1 MLTSPFGLGLG
12 GLANGTL
19 MTVGN
24 NALLFILT
32 TDTTRKEI
40 PLHFHSWSPPSRLTL
55 HASPDRILLQP
66 LLSRNK
72 RPVQHSPLVR
82 PGHVPVHGQV
92 LVQEGQQLQ
101 TARGVAPVA
110 HEVHDDGEEPL
121 QDDAGLLHAA
131 VGVVGEALGEGA
143 AGFGVGEDGVA
154 FGAEGEGEE
163 FGACGSCMSVVWGF
177 GEEGAG

>member
-1 MLTSPFGLGLG
+1 
-12 GLANGTL
+12 
-19 MTVGN
+19 MTAGN
-24 NALLFILT
+24 NALLFN
-32 TDTTRKEI
+32 DGCNWERNS
-40 PLHFHSWSPPSRLTL
+40 LHLRSWTPL
-55 HASPDRILLQP
+55 HASGFTRSIPLQP

-121 QDDAGLLHAA
+121 QDDAGVLHAA

-154 FGAEGEGEE
+154 FGAEG
-163 FGACGSCMSVVWGF
+163 
-177 GEEGAG
+177 